1 MDGMLESMSIADFV
15 ETSDF
20 KRFFAEDTSVRQD
33 SDPIRVVNN
42 KIRNKVA
49 RLEELGLD
57 NEEDITALVLYMKER
72 LD

>member
-1 MDGMLESMSIADFV
+1 M
-15 ETSDF
+15 
-20 KRFFAEDTSVRQD
+20 RQD